1 MIFIPAGTTSRA
13 QVLDVGINK
22 PFKDAFK
29 NKILHWM
36 VDNRNQVDDK
46 LGRPQIAEFI
56 TNAWEEITAESIKNS
71 FRHIGFSSD

>member
-13 QVLDVGINK
+13 QVLDVGIDK

-46 LGRPQIAEFI
+46 LGRP
-56 TNAWEEITAESIKNS
+56 
-71 FRHIGFSSD
+71 